1 MAESPI
7 GCALNTWKNMPT
19 PAPDWEEVAL
29 REVGEAGYAGA
40 PTIVGAG
47 QSPEETVARYAHH
60 GLATAPGY
68 FGGTFQAA
76 ERRDQILEEARH
88 HARFMREVGCTEL
101 YAAAGGGNY
110 VTRRGKTRRE
120 LAGRI
125 TPEDALPDDEFAR
138 YAALIDEIGAIA
150 LAEGVR
156 ACFHNH
162 VGTIIETRA
171 EMDRLLALT
180 DPGQVFV
187 GPDTGHLAWAG
198 DDPVAFCRD
207 YAARIGSVHL
217 KDCHAGV
224 IARGRAEGWAYPD
237 FVRHGI
243 FAELGEGCVDFQAI
257 FQLLREA
264 DFAGWTIAETDRTRR
279 ATALESATVSRADRR
294 GIGL

>member
-1 MAESPI
+1 MAEFHV
-7 GCALNTWKNMPT
+7 GCALNTWKNVPA

-29 REVGEAGYAGA
+29 RESGQAGYAGA

-47 QSPEETVARYAHH
+47 QSPAETVARYARH
-60 GLATAPGY
+60 GLKTAPGY
-68 FGGTFQAA
+68 FGGTFQAH
-76 ERRDQILEEARH
+76 ERRASLVEEARY

-101 YAAAGGGNY
+101 YVAAGGGGY

-138 YAALIDEIGAIA
+138 YAALIDEIGAVA

-180 DPGQVFV
+180 DPGHVFV
-187 GPDTGHLAWAG
+187 GPDTGHLLWAG

-207 YAARIGSVHL
+207 YAARIKSVHL
-217 KDCHAGV
+217 KDCHADV

-237 FVRHGI
+237 FVRHGV
-243 FAELGEGCVDFQAI
+243 FAELGAGGVDFPAI
-257 FQLLREA
+257 VQLLREA
-264 DFAGWTIAETDRTRR
+264 GFAGWAIVETDRTRR
-279 ATALESATVSRADRR
+279 ATALESATVSRAYLR
-294 GIGL
+294 GVGL